1 MSDQA
6 PLSERKWVV
15 ELKSDVPADIVAV
28 IFAWSRA
35 PIRATRIEFLGD
47 STHAPLVVDL
57 VCQGRLFEGR
67 VPGGV
72 LPKGKVE
79 LSVKFLGNVPR
90 LALVLCVGEK
100 DASDALPRL
109 IPTGLNLAVGSKA
122 LAELAGREIARL
134 EVPRRFITNAQYQ
147 EFKQKSA
154 QIDKDIYILRR
165 NALLCEAAVRLF
177 FLELDEQSDVN
188 MASPAWKEQMLLVSA
203 ELFRRI
209 EVRARRG
216 CASEVP
222 LFGPEQDPA
231 REQALLDG
239 LKQVSG
245 LFDRLVKKHLSPGN
259 FGVDLVDWAFEQ
271 FTSCS
276 AGAYH
281 HDPAIHRQIQTCGV
295 PNGSEFFKF
304 AELGLTCLDKGVLPD
319 LWRSLLPGLVRCSHL
334 FVEQQSKVPDPSEA
348 RMLGINHF
356 EFQQGRYCHIDWREQ
371 HQLEYQT
378 MLSGK
383 QPAQIETFL
392 RHRFTSILAQA
403 LKDTTT
409 DEPNVK
415 TEPLDPQCAARI
427 QPRFAG
433 AANGLAQQTAGPGVG
448 QQTNAPGA
456 GQQTNGAGVGQQ
468 TTAPDVVQ
476 PV

>member
-1 MSDQA
+1 MVDQSV
-6 PLSERKWVV
+6 LSERKWVV
-15 ELKSDVPADIVAV
+15 ELKSPVPADLVAV

-35 PIRATRIEFLGD
+35 PIPAARIEFLGD
-47 STHAPLVVDL
+47 GTQAPLAVDL
-57 VCQGRLFEGR
+57 VREGRLFEGQ

-72 LPKGKVE
+72 IPKGKVE
-79 LSVKFLGNVPR
+79 LSVKFMGNVPR

-100 DASDALPRL
+100 DASETLPRL
-109 IPTGLNLAVGSKA
+109 VPTGLSVAAGSEV
-122 LAELAGREIARL
+122 LAELAGRELARL
-134 EVPRRFITNAQYQ
+134 EVPRRFVTNAQYQ
-147 EFKQKSA
+147 VYKQQSA
-154 QIDKDIYILRR
+154 QIDKDVYILRR

-177 FLELDEQSDVN
+177 FLELDELSDAN
-188 MASPAWKEQMLLVSA
+188 MASAAWREQMRLVSA

-216 CASEVP
+216 CALEVP

-231 REQALLDG
+231 REQALIDG
-239 LKQVSG
+239 LKEVSG
-245 LFDRLVKKHLSPGN
+245 LFDQLVNKHLSPGN
-259 FGVDLVDWAFEQ
+259 SGVDLVDWAFEQ

-281 HDPAIHRQIQTCGV
+281 HDPAVHRQIQTCGV

-304 AELGLTCLDKGVLPD
+304 AELGFTCLDKGIKPD
-319 LWRSLLPGLVRCSHL
+319 LWRRLVPSLVRCSHL
-334 FVEQQSKVPDPSEA
+334 FVEQQSKVPDPNEA
-348 RMLGINHF
+348 RMLGANHF

-371 HQLEYQT
+371 HQKEYGNWLT
-378 MLSGK
+378 GM
-383 QPAQIETFL
+383 QPAQIDHFL

-427 QPRFAG
+427 QPRFTG
-433 AANGLAQQTAGPGVG
+433 TANGLAQQTAGPGVA
-448 QQTNAPGA
+448 QQI
-456 GQQTNGAGVGQQ
+456 NGAGVAQQ
-468 TTAPDVVQ
+468 TTAPAVPQ
-476 PV
+476 PT